1 MIYRRRWDRRAAQAN
16 RHRRPKTGEAL
27 GTSGPIADWSCTRI
41 QPGGEC
47 DATAAEH
54 GQQERGN
61 RPRALRPDDPVAG
74 GAGRCAEP
82 QARGTVGWPKKR
94 TLGVTSEIG

>member
-1 MIYRRRWDRRAAQAN
+1 MIYRRTWDRRAAATARQ
-16 RHRRPKTGEAL
+16 RRPKTGQAL
-27 GTSGPIADWSCTRI
+27 GISGLTADWSCTRI

-47 DATAAEH
+47 GATAAEH

-61 RPRALRPDDPVAG
+61 RPRALRCHELVAV

-94 TLGVTSEIG
+94 TLGVTP